1 MGIGLLQVL
10 IAYGTLDYSNNYALQ
25 GLVKTG
31 VVQINPYLAF
41 KRSHI
46 DAKEGTALMLVSR
59 PSLKKNPCR

>member
-31 VVQINPYLAF
+31 VVQINTRTRLSNG
-41 KRSHI
+41 RI
-46 DAKEGTALMLVSR
+46 
-59 PSLKKNPCR
+59 